1 MPQFVLKFVP
11 NKPHWW
17 PKGRAYQN
25 ADRDLRDFACGY
37 VEALFFTNGDSG
49 DDDEFSF
56 NRLGAERLTQ
66 AARASI
72 IDDCASFLSDLAR
85 DAIARSD
92 GDYEQAGRDFWFTRQ
107 GHGVGF
113 WDKGEDIWPK
123 EARDALNARAKGFG
137 EAYMYRKN
145 GWIYVA

>member
-1 MPQFVLKFVP
+1 MPEFIL

-17 PKGRAYQN
+17 PKERKFQN
-25 ADRDLRDFACGY
+25 VDRDLRDFACGY

-72 IDDCASFLSDLAR
+72 IDDCALFLSLQMRALI
-85 DAIARSD
+85 DASP

-107 GHGVGF
+107 GHGGGF
-113 WDKGEDIWPK
+113 WDREDDVWP
-123 EARDALNARAKGFG
+123 EAARDFLTARSKDFR
-137 EAYMYRKN
+137 EVYMYRQN
-145 GWIYVA
+145 GWIYAG